1 MFTPRDLDGEV
12 DHSFFDSE
20 SEYPSKHG
28 TKTEKETVTTVL
40 SENKSSQPQD
50 ARQEG
55 RVDRCRPTPGG
66 IQVVDRGPRAELE
79 KISRASSSSIGYTS
93 DNAVGDGANTMR
105 PESNAEAAPY
115 ALSSDEKQ
123 SDGEDGYYQSQDES
137 EDEETQTR
145 LSRKSSGA
153 NLTSPKKLVRKRTTR
168 SASPSSTDTDTD
180 TYTSSSDSSDASS
193 SLEPSSSTMDRSR
206 ALIPPSSS
214 LGKGGEPGGL
224 GSSSSRGVD
233 RPPTPL
239 RESEDTATDVT
250 PLSTPGLVSPIPGF
264 DLAARVGKVTLE
276 EEQRIRGPT
285 SVASS
290 DAPQEDQGFGSNLDE
305 PSLGLDSKLVV
316 ELLLHHQQQQQQPGR
331 PGSRKN
337 FSFTNDEVRRIDRE
351 NQRLLHELSRP
362 SPRPNS
368 STASGRTQTSNPVHP
383 ARVYHT
389 TLNRQRQ
396 QLRIERENLAF
407 LKRLEGVKATP
418 GLRRTDQLADH
429 QRQASYLGPSRSSSS
444 AMFSFTSSTP
454 LLGPS
459 LRTARPPSR
468 VVTAKGLCTASAGHR
483 RTRTPE
489 RDHHTSTNSTTPT
502 STHAPRSQKG
512 TPRPDWC

>member
-50 ARQEG
+50 AREEG

-66 IQVVDRGPRAELE
+66 IQVVDRGPRAELG

-180 TYTSSSDSSDASS
+180 TYTSSDSSDASS

-206 ALIPPSSS
+206 
-214 LGKGGEPGGL
+214 PGGL

-250 PLSTPGLVSPIPGF
+250 PLSTPGLVSPILGF

-305 PSLGLDSKLVV
+305 RESR
-316 ELLLHHQQQQQQPGR
+316 Q

-362 SPRPNS
+362 SPRPTS

-444 AMFSFTSSTP
+444 TMFSFTSSTP

-459 LRTARPPSR
+459 FRTARPPSR
-468 VVTAKGLCTASAGHR
+468 VWTGCLH
-483 RTRTPE
+483 
-489 RDHHTSTNSTTPT
+489 
-502 STHAPRSQKG
+502 RSQKG